1 MDISQKEL
9 SKKDLLK
16 TTGISYGQLYR
27 WKREGL
33 IPEEWFVKRPSPTG
47 QETFFPKEQILK
59 RVQASQ
65 TLKDRYSLEELAK
78 LLSPEITN
86 RVFTEEELECF
97 TEIDIRVAADFMDV
111 LNKDTF
117 TFIEVLVMITLCR
130 WKKQNLILE
139 QELYDLIPNVATTA
153 ANITEIKTFFLLLAV
168 NEAHYGLFL
177 LNPSPEGGATSMEAA
192 PSRPISSSTVNTAAS
207 RGWGRSSASSRAR
220 AIAIAIPS
228 SCLLYTS
235 HGHCQD
241 KSKLLLH
248 HY

>member
-59 RVQASQ
+59 RVQAIQ

-130 WKKQNLILE
+130 WKEQNLIQE
-139 QELYDLIPNVATTA
+139 HELYNLIPNVATTA

-177 LNPSPEGGATSMEAA
+177 LNPSPEGS
-192 PSRPISSSTVNTAAS
+192 
-207 RGWGRSSASSRAR
+207 
-220 AIAIAIPS
+220 
-228 SCLLYTS
+228 
-235 HGHCQD
+235 
-241 KSKLLLH
+241 LLLDERIKVLEAVIEAIEKRLESR
-248 HY
+248 

>member
-59 RVQASQ
+59 RVQAIQ

-153 ANITEIKTFFLLLAV
+153 TNITEIKTSFLLLTV
-168 NEAHYGLFL
+168 HEA
-177 LNPSPEGGATSMEAA
+177 P
-192 PSRPISSSTVNTAAS
+192 R
-207 RGWGRSSASSRAR
+207 
-220 AIAIAIPS
+220 
-228 SCLLYTS
+228 
-235 HGHCQD
+235 
-241 KSKLLLH
+241 
-248 HY
+248 

>member
-59 RVQASQ
+59 RVQAIQ

-97 TEIDIRVAADFMDV
+97 TERLISV
-111 LNKDTF
+111 LQQISWTF
-117 TFIEVLVMITLCR
+117 LT
-130 WKKQNLILE
+130 K
-139 QELYDLIPNVATTA
+139 IP
-153 ANITEIKTFFLLLAV
+153 LPL
-168 NEAHYGLFL
+168 
-177 LNPSPEGGATSMEAA
+177 
-192 PSRPISSSTVNTAAS
+192 
-207 RGWGRSSASSRAR
+207 
-220 AIAIAIPS
+220 
-228 SCLLYTS
+228 
-235 HGHCQD
+235 
-241 KSKLLLH
+241 SKCS
-248 HY
+248 